1 MATRGSSTY
10 YDRHRISKGDD
21 EVVTSD
27 EVTSTLPPETLGKIV
42 SAAVAANS
50 KYAFLATTDD
60 LGQFLGLKEFARGID
75 WIGDRGKTL
84 RQLAA
89 AFTVEI

>member
-42 SAAVAANS
+42 SAAVAADS

-60 LGQFLGLKEFARGID
+60 LGRFLALKEFTRGIN
-75 WIGDRGKTL
+75 WIGNRGKTL
-84 RQLAA
+84 RHLAA
-89 AFTVEI
+89 SFTVEI